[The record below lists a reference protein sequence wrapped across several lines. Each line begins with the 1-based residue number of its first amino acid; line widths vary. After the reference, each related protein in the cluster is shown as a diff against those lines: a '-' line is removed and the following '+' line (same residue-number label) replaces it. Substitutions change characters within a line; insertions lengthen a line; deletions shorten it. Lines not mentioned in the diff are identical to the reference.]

1 MQAKSI
7 QQNARNLD
15 MENMDK
21 TGIEKQ
27 TNKNNSYFIGG
38 KIKSEFHI
46 TICISKMK
54 LASNVRNAFEQCQGH
69 PNLWCHKSVKKTNF
83 SKLNL

>member
-1 MQAKSI
+1 MLAKSM

-27 TNKNNSYFIGG
+27 TNKQ
-38 KIKSEFHI
+38 K
-46 TICISKMK
+46 
-54 LASNVRNAFEQCQGH
+54 Q
-69 PNLWCHKSVKKTNF
+69 
-83 SKLNL
+83 

>member
-1 MQAKSI
+1 MQANSI

-27 TNKNNSYFIGG
+27 TNKQ
-38 KIKSEFHI
+38 K
-46 TICISKMK
+46 TVAIS
-54 LASNVRNAFEQCQGH
+54 
-69 PNLWCHKSVKKTNF
+69 
-83 SKLNL
+83 

>member
-1 MQAKSI
+1 MQANSI

-27 TNKNNSYFIGG
+27 TNKQTNSSYFIGG
-38 KIKSEFHI
+38 KIKSELHI
-46 TICISKMK
+46 RWY
-54 LASNVRNAFEQCQGH
+54 N
-69 PNLWCHKSVKKTNF
+69 
-83 SKLNL
+83 